1 MPVPDSGWYIGGI
14 VSHGIGCG
22 RRNEPGAYTKVSHFV
37 DWIYGIMSKFT
48 SIFIDT
54 SDCLINLHVVMNALL

>member
-1 MPVPDSGWYIGGI
+1 MPEPDSGWYIGGI

-37 DWIYGIMSKFT
+37 DWINRIISK
-48 SIFIDT
+48 IIR
-54 SDCLINLHVVMNALL
+54 VYLLTHQII